1 MASNTRQLFI
11 RYAAAFMLV
20 GVIVFIKLLIG
31 SFIPGQQSFLLFFAA
46 VTLTTWYGGI
56 GPGLVSAVLSA
67 FFANLLFFPPDG
79 VFSTTPTTLFQIVL
93 FFLES
98 LIVVG
103 LANALRERRGL
114 ASQTLSTIPAAPQ
127 KDNAGALLDTFQVYA
142 PVGMAFLDN
151 DLRYI
156 RINNAMAEA
165 NGLTPA
171 VFIGKSMKDIQPTI
185 SQELLDKIQS
195 VARTGTPLLDQETT
209 ITKPTLLGTRRQDF
223 STSYYR
229 IRGTDGKPLGIG
241 AVMVDITQRKE
252 AEAALR
258 ESETRFRM
266 MADTAPVMIWL
277 AGADRKRTYF
287 NKGWLDF
294 TGRTMEEDVGSGWQ
308 ANVHP
313 DDLSKF
319 MQQYNDAFDKQQPYR
334 LEYRLKRYDG
344 EYRWILATGVPRYL
358 DDQTFDGFIGT
369 CFDIHER
376 RQLEIGQDFLI
387 EAEEILAAS
396 LDYEVTLKNVA
407 KLAVPTIADWC
418 AVDILTAAGEIERLA
433 VAHVDEEKVK
443 WAYELQQRYPAR
455 LDDATGVAQVL
466 RSGETQYVPVLTD
479 AMLESVTSDVE
490 VLQIL
495 REIGFTS
502 VIITPLTARGRILGA
517 LTLVSSE
524 SRRHFDENDLTL
536 AEQLATRAALAVDNA
551 LLFQEAQK
559 EQERF
564 QVTLTSVGDAV
575 IATDTAGKV
584 TFVNHVAEQLTGW
597 RDEEALG
604 KPLSDVLH
612 VVNEKTR
619 ERVEDPVAKVLR
631 EGRTNV
637 LTSETILISRDGRE
651 VPIEDSGAPIPGQ
664 NGEHDGVVLVFRDIT
679 ERKRQEQRQAFLA
692 NASNLL
698 ISSIDYKTTLQHIT
712 QLAVPGIADAAV
724 VYLIDEDGVTRQAA
738 IHHADPELNRQRV
751 EMVQKYATFSPKLA
765 AGFQKVIQSGESEL
779 LEDVSDEVL
788 QSAATNE
795 EHLAMLRKLSYKSTL
810 SVPLKS
816 NSGTLGAFSLYTTKT
831 TGRMLNTNDLVLAEE
846 LGRVISLALENAR
859 LYQNAQ
865 KTGSAPD

>member
-1 MASNTRQLFI
+1 MASNTRQLVL
-11 RYAAAFMLV
+11 RYAAAPVLV
-20 GVIVFIKLLIG
+20 GIIVLIKLLLS

-67 FFANLLFFPPDG
+67 FFANLYFFPPYNSFG
-79 VFSTTPTTLFQIVL
+79 TNPTTLFQIVL

-114 ASQTLSTIPAAPQ
+114 ASQTLTTIPAPSQ
-127 KDNAGALLDTFQVYA
+127 KDNAVALLDTFQVYA

-151 DLRYI
+151 DLRYV

-171 VFIGKSMKDIQPTI
+171 VYIGKTMKEIQPSL
-185 SQELLDKIQS
+185 SQEMLDKIQS
-195 VARTGTPLLDQETT
+195 VARTGAPLLDQETT
-209 ITKPTLLGTRRQDF
+209 ITKPTLLGTRRQHF

-229 IRGTDGKPLGIG
+229 IRGTEGKPLGIG
-241 AVMVDITQRKE
+241 AVMVDMTQHKE

-258 ESETRFRM
+258 ESEMRFRM

-287 NKGWLDF
+287 NQGWLDF
-294 TGRTMEEDVGSGWQ
+294 TGRTMEEDIGSGWQ

-313 DDLSKF
+313 DDLNIF
-319 MQQYNDAFDKQQPYR
+319 MQTYNEAFDTHTPYR
-334 LEYRLKRYDG
+334 LEYRLKRHDG
-344 EYRWILATGVPRYL
+344 EYRWILATGVPRYK

-418 AVDILTAAGEIERLA
+418 AVDMLTPAGGIERLA
-433 VAHVDEEKVK
+433 VAHVDEKKVK
-443 WAYELQQRYPAR
+443 WAYELQARYPAR
-455 LDDATGVAQVL
+455 MDDAGGVAQVL
-466 RSGETQYVPVLTD
+466 RSGQAQFVPVVTE
-479 AMLESVTSDVE
+479 AMLESATTDAE
-490 VLQIL
+490 ILDIL
-495 REIGFTS
+495 RQIGFTS
-502 VIITPLTARGRILGA
+502 LIITPLIARGRILGA

-551 LLFQEAQK
+551 VLFQETRK

-575 IATDTAGKV
+575 IATDAAGKV

-597 RDEEALG
+597 RDEEALAR
-604 KPLSDVLH
+604 PLSDVLH

-619 ERVEDPVAKVLR
+619 EPVEDPVAKVLR
-631 EGRTNV
+631 DGRTNV
-637 LTSETILISRDGRE
+637 LTSDTILISRNGRE
-651 VPIEDSGAPIPGQ
+651 ISIEDSGAPIPGQ
-664 NGEHDGVVLVFRDIT
+664 NGAVDGVVLVFRDIT
-679 ERKRQEQRQAFLA
+679 ERKRHEQRQEFLA
-692 NASNLL
+692 SASNLL

-712 QLAVPGIADAAV
+712 QLAVPSIADAAV
-724 VYLIDEDGVTRQAA
+724 VYLTEEDGVTRQAA

-751 EMVQKYATFSPKLA
+751 EMVKKYETFSSKLA
-765 AGFQKVIQSGESEL
+765 SGFQKVIQSGAPEL
-779 LEDVSDEVL
+779 LEEVSDEVL

-816 NSGTLGAFSLYTTKT
+816 NSGTLGAFSLYTTKA
-831 TGRMLNTNDLVLAEE
+831 TGRTLNENDLALAEE

-865 KTGSAPD
+865 KSGSAPN